1 MEEKSPSPSTS
12 CATVLLGGEA
22 AAWRIADLL
31 AESFDA
37 DEVVV
42 AAFEAAPGRWDLSL
56 HFAFPPDEKRVREA
70 VRHAAGD
77 ETARALAFST
87 VAARDWIRASL
98 EGLAPVRAGRFV
110 VHGRHDR
117 GRIAANAIGIE
128 IEAALAFGTGHHGTT
143 RGCLIL
149 LDALLRRR
157 RPRRV
162 LDLGAGTGVLAIA
175 AAKLLRS
182 RVLATD
188 IDPRAAVVAA
198 ENARL
203 NGVGSLV
210 ESVHATGFV
219 SPRIRANAPFD
230 LVLANI
236 LAPPLRRLAG
246 PMARHLAPGADI
258 ILSGLL
264 PSQADAVIDA
274 YRVHGISLRRRLD
287 LDGWTSLLLGRPGKS
302 SARGDRAARHSSCA
316 RD

>member
-1 MEEKSPSPSTS
+1 MTNQQSPTLSTS
-12 CATVLLGGEA
+12 CATVPLGGEA
-22 AAWRIADLL
+22 AARRIADLL

-42 AAFEAAPGRWDLSL
+42 TAFEAAPGRWDLSL
-56 HFAFPPDEKRVREA
+56 HFARPPDEERVRDA
-70 VRHAAGD
+70 VRLAAGD
-77 ETARALAFST
+77 EAARALAFSAI
-87 VAARDWIRASL
+87 AAKDWIRASL
-98 EGLAPVRAGRFV
+98 DGLAPVRAGRFL

-117 GRIAANAIGIE
+117 GKVAANAIGIE

-175 AAKLLRS
+175 AARRLRS
-182 RVLATD
+182 RVIATD
-188 IDPRAAVVAA
+188 IDPRAASVAA

-203 NGVGSLV
+203 NGVGGLI
-210 ESVHATGFV
+210 ESIHATGFT

-246 PMARHLAPGADI
+246 PMARHLAPGAEV

-264 PSQADAVIDA
+264 PTQAAGVIDA
-274 YRVHGISLRRRLD
+274 YRAHGIFLERRLD
-287 LDGWTSLLLGRPGKS
+287 LDGWTSLLLKAGKT
-302 SARGDRAARHSSCA
+302 
-316 RD
+316 